1 MADVTTGPLHLAR
14 RWFVALDQRDGNAA
28 AALVRDD
35 CHITNPTGGD
45 EFVGPAGVREL
56 MRLAPPTLR
65 RTTRGE
71 RVAGNTVI
79 VQGLTRVPGLFANF
93 TTWTIET
100 DGDRITRVSFS
111 WRPAN

>member
-1 MADVTTGPLHLAR
+1 MAEAGSGPLDLAR
-14 RWFVALDQRDGNAA
+14 RWFSALDARDANAA
-28 AALVRDD
+28 AALVSDD
-35 CHITNPTGGD
+35 CRITNPTGGD
-45 EFVGPAGVREL
+45 DFIGPAGVREL
-56 MRLAPPTLR
+56 LRMAPPTLR

-71 RVAGNTVI
+71 RLEGSTVV

-100 DGDRITRVSFS
+100 DDDRITRVSFA